1 MKLNDFEKWYFDLKG
16 YFVIKNA
23 VSKKDINEMRQI
35 ANSWFDSS
43 DNLPELI
50 QKDFSQATAKFLYN
64 FHYVEKSF
72 ENLVLNKKILRFIN
86 GIQKKIHVFMM
97 LFLLNLLKRILK
109 PNCTVVL
116 REDFKTQTSN
126 LLLLIMIYLQV
137 L

>member
-23 VSKKDINEMRQI
+23 VSKKDVSKMRQI

-43 DNLPELI
+43 DNLPKLV

-72 ENLVLNKKILRFIN
+72 ENLVLIKNPS
-86 GIQKKIHVFMM
+86 IH
-97 LFLLNLLKRILK
+97 
-109 PNCTVVL
+109 
-116 REDFKTQTSN
+116 
-126 LLLLIMIYLQV
+126 
-137 L
+137 

>member
-1 MKLNDFEKWYFDLKG
+1 MILKNG
-16 YFVIKNA
+16 ILTSRDYFVIKNA
-23 VSKKDINEMRQI
+23 VSKKDINKMRQI

-64 FHYVEKSF
+64 FHYTEEVF

-86 GIQKKIHVFMM
+86 GIQKKKHVFMM